1 MDTLQTVRIDQTVVV
16 VVAVDGRSSSR
27 SSSSS
32 SSSSSNSSSSSSSC
46 CKQFKIREP
55 IGIWGV
61 AHIYIYLY
69 IYTHVHTY
77 IHILGSH
84 IPKLKSIISTLE
96 KDYEEVGIETA
107 EGQETSKLAHV
118 RMPFRFLEALAGC
131 EVVGFILRLRLA

>member
-27 SSSSS
+27 SRSSSS
-32 SSSSSNSSSSSSSC
+32 SSSSSSSC

-61 AHIYIYLY
+61 AHIYIYIFIY

>member
-27 SSSSS
+27 
-32 SSSSSNSSSSSSSC
+32 
-46 CKQFKIREP
+46 REP

-61 AHIYIYLY
+61 AHIYIY

>member
-32 SSSSSNSSSSSSSC
+32 NSSSSSC

-61 AHIYIYLY
+61 AHIYIF